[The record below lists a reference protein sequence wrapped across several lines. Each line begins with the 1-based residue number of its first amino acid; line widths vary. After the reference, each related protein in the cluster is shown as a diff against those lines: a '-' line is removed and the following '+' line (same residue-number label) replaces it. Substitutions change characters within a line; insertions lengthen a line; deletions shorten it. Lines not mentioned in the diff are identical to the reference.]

1 MKTRKLGHINRAIAA
16 ILALIWALSGITG
29 LVAAY
34 VYGRWII
41 ALAALFALWYA
52 VLWARVVARTRFLAW
67 SEIAMPWRVR

>member
-1 MKTRKLGHINRAIAA
+1 MKTRKLGHVNRTIAV
-16 ILALIWALSGITG
+16 ILALVWTFSGITG

-52 VLWARVVARTRFLAW
+52 VLWARVVARARLLTW